1 MVLFHVDPGHDIPLA
16 SRSSQML
23 LGASPSAYRW
33 YISLAMAACSD
44 ATTIS
49 ATIDNPTISTYV
61 VENLA
66 PGTYAFVATAFNAAG
81 VESAE
86 LAAYDS
92 NKKWFSIKSVA
103 IFRQLL
109 FRLRSAMLDA
119 TGLSTSNKGS
129 VLTFIF

>member
-1 MVLFHVDPGHDIPLA
+1 
-16 SRSSQML
+16 ML